1 MISSGKKS
9 VVKVWD
15 LSDNYN
21 LLNALNINYSIN
33 SKIYNCTTLFTE
45 NKGNFL
51 MISSNENQTEDYTK
65 IYYFNTK

>member
-21 LLNALNINYSIN
+21 LLYALNINYSIN

-45 NKGNFL
+45 NKGNSL